1 MRQGEN
7 RAEVQS
13 YEGGFYGGSFSGILG
28 NKYFAALG
36 YHKVWTQ
43 REVDLGAG
51 YKPSADFG
59 LYGLKA
65 GGESSFSL
73 PVFRK
78 LDLALHAGIIA
89 ASLYND
95 EINES
100 GGGAIALTVQPDN
113 YQRLDGYAGLKI
125 GRRGWHIAAEAG
137 YLIYGNEDRA
147 RFGMFMSGFDHR
159 MEIEGSNVE
168 PLSFALKFGIEKRL
182 SDDIY
187 LQTLGGMSADRDLGG
202 QRASLNV
209 SLKYV
214 FPTKMSGK
222 VYRDLA
228 SKYDPYLLKKE
239 FMRSREE
246 VLLDENTGWVE
257 VLKDIQPD
265 EEGEKYLTKRA
276 RGKNRMVIHVLEQ
289 KNGALAWRTFMV
301 SDMKSFPENDTEIP
315 PKLIN
320 NIRDKMDEMD
330 ADGIKISRVR
340 IVRYGHFIDDKELK
354 LAERRAEKIYQEMLS
369 YKDEMAAVKEANRK
383 KEIEMRER
391 KARQEAELRERKAR
405 QEAERRREQELKR
418 AQAEQEKLREAEA
431 RRKKSIIAYKLKAAS
446 FEAGRSRLSQE
457 ALDNLDDL
465 VIEIKKNDWT
475 MITVEGHTDSTGLEA
490 QNRILAEQRATAIYM
505 ELLKRGIPANKA
517 RITSF
522 GSSMPVADNA
532 TPQGRAANRRVEI
545 FVE

>member
-1 MRQGEN
+1 
-7 RAEVQS
+7 
-13 YEGGFYGGSFSGILG
+13 
-28 NKYFAALG
+28 
-36 YHKVWTQ
+36 
-43 REVDLGAG
+43 
-51 YKPSADFG
+51 
-59 LYGLKA
+59 
-65 GGESSFSL
+65 
-73 PVFRK
+73 
-78 LDLALHAGIIA
+78 
-89 ASLYND
+89 
-95 EINES
+95 
-100 GGGAIALTVQPDN
+100 
-113 YQRLDGYAGLKI
+113 
-125 GRRGWHIAAEAG
+125 
-137 YLIYGNEDRA
+137 
-147 RFGMFMSGFDHR
+147 MFMSGFDHR

-289 KNGALAWRTFMV
+289 KNGALAWRTLMV

-405 QEAERRREQELKR
+405 QEAERRREQELKRAQAEQEKNRRRQEQELKR